1 LAQVPPRRQD
11 SRPREASLR
20 RRFPRVACPRR
31 KRVSQALD
39 GKVIPLLY
47 STLLIA
53 PNPTGCPQPV
63 RIPPPIRQ
71 AIAPAPTGFSPHAVR
86 ISRNLIRFSA
96 GLRPLNLRILRIRN
110 PTAGAAVIFINFS
123 EEGRGAS
130 CAKSSPSENF
140 ATRVETPNPCASWP
154 ERRHP
159 FKRTAQPR
167 KVRWPTLPRTILA
180 MTALLAIR
188 S

>member
-1 LAQVPPRRQD
+1 MPPRRQD

-39 GKVIPLLY
+39 GKVIPLLF

-53 PNPTGCPQPV
+53 PNPTGYPQPV

-96 GLRPLNLRILRIRN
+96 GLRPLNLRILRIKKPHRWRGGHRYKFFGEGQGGQLRN
-110 PTAGAAVIFINFS
+110 KF
-123 EEGRGAS
+123 
-130 CAKSSPSENF
+130 
-140 ATRVETPNPCASWP
+140 
-154 ERRHP
+154 
-159 FKRTAQPR
+159 
-167 KVRWPTLPRTILA
+167 
-180 MTALLAIR
+180 AIR
-188 S
+188 QGRHTPCDTQSMHVLAGEAPSV